1 MNLLIYEEIYCLEI
15 FTHLTFG
22 GLNPWTLESEGTLF
36 SSREFLRSFVEN
48 FSKIRIIFKN
58 IIFRQCSKIVASVI
72 PILQFILA
80 FFYIYWLLLLLYYT
94 VFNSVIIGEGIQNK
108 TKKF

>member
-36 SSREFLRSFVEN
+36 SSRENFCVLLLKIFLKFES
-48 FSKIRIIFKN
+48 FSKILFSDNAR
-58 IIFRQCSKIVASVI
+58 R
-72 PILQFILA
+72 
-80 FFYIYWLLLLLYYT
+80 
-94 VFNSVIIGEGIQNK
+94 
-108 TKKF
+108 